1 MDAGISYSGVRNPK
15 WLNAAQTM
23 LYCEV
28 NFDHIDFEEWSPFA
42 AVEAGDYNHTHQIW
56 AECVAG
62 DYGPIADFE
71 APADIT
77 GSDAQ
82 AYLRLERNRR
92 LADCDWWANS
102 DRTMTAEQTAYRQA
116 LRDLPANSPDATL
129 RWEQP
134 PEDAVLEQTIGMP
147 HGYTVWVNVT
157 WPTKP

>member
-28 NFDHIDFEEWSPFA
+28 NFGHVDFEEWSPFA
-42 AVEAGDYNHTHQIW
+42 AVESGDYDHTPQIW

-82 AYLRLERNRR
+82 AYLRLERDRR

>member
-1 MDAGISYSGVRNPK
+1 MDAGITYSGVRNPK

-28 NFDHIDFEEWSPFA
+28 NFGHVDFEEWSPFA
-42 AVEAGDYNHTHQIW
+42 AVESGDYDHTHQIW

-82 AYLRLERNRR
+82 TYLRLERDRR

>member
-1 MDAGISYSGVRNPK
+1 MDAGITYSGVRNPK
-15 WLNAAQTM
+15 WLNAAKTM

-28 NFDHIDFEEWSPFA
+28 NFGHIDFEEWSPFS
-42 AVEAGDYNHTHQIW
+42 AVESGDYNHTHQIW

-77 GSDAQ
+77 GDDAQ
-82 AYLRLERNRR
+82 AYLRLERDRR
-92 LADCDWWANS
+92 LADCDWWASS

-116 LRDLPANSPDATL
+116 LRDLPANSPNATL

-134 PEDAVLEQTIGMP
+134 PEDAILEQTIGMP